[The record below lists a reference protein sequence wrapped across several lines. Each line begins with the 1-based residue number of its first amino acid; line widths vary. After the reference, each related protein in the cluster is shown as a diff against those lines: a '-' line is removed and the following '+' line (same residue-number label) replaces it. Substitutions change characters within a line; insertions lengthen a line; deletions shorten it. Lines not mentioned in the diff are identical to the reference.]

1 MSITPAFC
9 EQHFGARLRAI
20 AADLHSHPELSFE
33 ETRTTQKI
41 LETLRAL
48 PGVEVLAVG
57 AKTGAVARLAGG
69 PGPAVA
75 LRADIDAIPQHE
87 AVQRPDASVYEGKM
101 HACGHDTHTASLLGA
116 AMALCRRKSALRGD
130 VYFVFQPAEEAL
142 SGAKY
147 LVEQCG
153 LFQAIHPA
161 AMFGLHN
168 YPELPLG
175 TVGVKQGQLMS
186 YKDVF
191 ELRFVGRSG
200 HSSMPQKN
208 IDPIVAA
215 AAFIQSVQTITSR
228 NVGPLEAAVV
238 SICQVHAGTP
248 RNLVVDDVL
257 LSGNIRTL
265 DEDVRARVLRRFEQ
279 IARGTADAY
288 ECRLEMDVHPI
299 VPGVN
304 NPPELYRIA
313 LAAAGAS
320 LGEEAVTQPPVNLA
334 SEDFSVYARH
344 VPAFFYFLGSGAP
357 GRPLYSWH
365 NAHFHPDERTPIY
378 GAALLAQSVL
388 SAQAML

>member
-1 MSITPAFC
+1 MHITPAWC
-9 EQHFGARLRAI
+9 EEQFGTQLRAF

-41 LETLRAL
+41 LQALQSL
-48 PGVEVLAVG
+48 PGVEVLATG

-69 PGPAVA
+69 EGPAVA

-191 ELRFVGRSG
+191 EMRFVGRSG

-265 DEDVRARVLRRFEQ
+265 DEAVRARVLQRFEQ
-279 IARGTADAY
+279 IARGTA
-288 ECRLEMDVHPI
+288 E
-299 VPGVN
+299 
-304 NPPELYRIA
+304 
-313 LAAAGAS
+313 AS
-320 LGEEAVTQPPVNLA
+320 LGKEAVAQPPVNLA
-334 SEDFSVYARH
+334 SEDFSIYGQH

-365 NAHFHPDERTPIY
+365 NAHFHPDGRTPIY

>member
-1 MSITPAFC
+1 
-9 EQHFGARLRAI
+9 
-20 AADLHSHPELSFE
+20 
-33 ETRTTQKI
+33 
-41 LETLRAL
+41 
-48 PGVEVLAVG
+48 
-57 AKTGAVARLAGG
+57 
-69 PGPAVA
+69 
-75 LRADIDAIPQHE
+75 
-87 AVQRPDASVYEGKM
+87 M
-101 HACGHDTHTASLLGA
+101 HACGHDIHTTALLGA
-116 AMALCRRKSALRGD
+116 AMALCEEKSALHGD

-153 LFQAIHPA
+153 LFHAIRPA

-313 LAAAGAS
+313 LAAAGSS

-388 SAQAML
+388 SAQAIL